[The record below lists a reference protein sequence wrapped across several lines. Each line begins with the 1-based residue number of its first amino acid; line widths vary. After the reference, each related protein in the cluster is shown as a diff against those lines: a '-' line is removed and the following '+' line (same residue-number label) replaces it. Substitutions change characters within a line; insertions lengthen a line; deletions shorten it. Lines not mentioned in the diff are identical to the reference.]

1 MDRMNRIVSLVSSFA
16 VAFLAA
22 SMALSF
28 CDQQHAAE
36 AHRARALR
44 PAPSSWQP
52 LSPPPWKDDCA
63 TDNECIA

>member
-1 MDRMNRIVSLVSSFA
+1 MNRMNRIASLVSSLA

-22 SMALSF
+22 AMALSF
-28 CDQQHAAE
+28 CNAHTGE
-36 AHRARALR
+36 AQRVRALR
-44 PAPSSWQP
+44 PAPSSWSP